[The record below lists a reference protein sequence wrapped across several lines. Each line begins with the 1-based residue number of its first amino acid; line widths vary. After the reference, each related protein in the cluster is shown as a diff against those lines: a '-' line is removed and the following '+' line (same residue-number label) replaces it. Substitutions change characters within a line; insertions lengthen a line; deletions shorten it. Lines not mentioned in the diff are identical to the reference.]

1 MDKLILIKN
10 LNLPDDINHKI
21 KLLYKYDLLET
32 KYKKQKQTLNK
43 HIQYYFFLNK
53 KINKKD
59 NVKQSI
65 LKTIKEFDY
74 YIPHYYKP
82 TQNI

>member
-10 LNLPDDINHKI
+10 LNLPDDINHEI
-21 KLLYKYDLLET
+21 KLLYKYDLLQT
-32 KYKKQKQTLNK
+32 KYNKQKITLNK

-74 YIPHYYKP
+74 YVPHYYKP
-82 TQNI
+82 YSK

>member
-1 MDKLILIKN
+1 MNKLILIKN
-10 LNLPDDINHKI
+10 LNLPDEINHNI
-21 KLLYKYDLLET
+21 KLFYKYEMLEK
-32 KYKKQKQTLNK
+32 KYKKDYKTLIN

-59 NVKQSI
+59 NINESI

-74 YIPHYYKP
+74 YKH
-82 TQNI
+82 

>member
-1 MDKLILIKN
+1 MNKIILIQN
-10 LNLPDDINHKI
+10 LNLPDEINHKI
-21 KLLYKYDLLET
+21 KLFYKYDMLDK
-32 KYKKQKQTLNK
+32 KYKKDHKTLMN

-59 NVKQSI
+59 NINESI

-74 YIPHYYKP
+74 YKH
-82 TQNI
+82 